1 MSYAAPFSLLSFH
14 LPDRDDSAEERLTWP
29 LAGSLVMHA
38 VVFIAFLSL
47 RFASSFE
54 QSSGSYE
61 VTLVTLPEVASSS
74 PASSADKSRPER
86 KADKVPPPKAKARKA
101 VKAAPQKKAVSP
113 PRQAVRTTS
122 PRPQAR
128 APKRVADSLVNEPKL
143 QVPAIPPKAVT
154 PPPPVS
160 TDPKPILKQ
169 NAVKLLPPPQAD
181 DGEVPKP
188 ELVTDSLMGA
198 LDSVVVP
205 KPQAPALSQE
215 AEPIPAP
222 SPAPVKQSPALEMNV
237 QPVQAPPKPP
247 KLVVGKPETPTPS
260 PRAELLA
267 QKLKQRVDTIAVP
280 KKPEPASS
288 RVTATS
294 DSRQKQD
301 TTETPRSSGITLP
314 SRAPRLAAVRSP
326 EVPKKETMPQTA
338 RNSSTVESL
347 TQAIQS
353 VRVPEIIRKSKTPQ
367 PDKEVVPLVR
377 EPSPK
382 HPRAAE
388 ARNIPRTIAPPEA
401 PQLAKVPVEQDPVSA
416 KSTVPETRSEPDILG
431 SQIAKLAIPE
441 VPAFDIQP
449 GFRQT
454 ESDTEETL
462 GLRVAGFCSPKNPY
476 WEHVEE
482 KIDKVHRQIYRYHYR
497 VDSSAILTFRVMRNG
512 QVTDPELVQSSGNN
526 KFDLV
531 AKRAVL
537 EAVPLPPFPASM
549 AKPFCQVQ
557 HNFKVKPNR

>member
-1 MSYAAPFSLLSFH
+1 MSYAAPFNLLSLH
-14 LPDRDDSAEERLTWP
+14 QPDRDDPADERLTWP
-29 LAGSLVMHA
+29 LAGSLVIHA
-38 VVFIAFLSL
+38 FVFIAFLSL

-61 VTLVTLPEVASSS
+61 VTLVTLPEIATS
-74 PASSADKSRPER
+74 PAVSPENKSKRNAR
-86 KADKVPPPKAKARKA
+86 KVPSPKAQAR
-101 VKAAPQKKAVSP
+101 QAVSP

-128 APKRVADSLVNEPKL
+128 APKQVADTLVNEPKL

-169 NAVKLLPPPQAD
+169 NAVKLPSPLQAD

-205 KPQAPALSQE
+205 KPQAPVLSQE

-247 KLVVGKPETPTPS
+247 KLVVGKSETPTPS
-260 PRAELLA
+260 PRTELLA

-280 KKPEPASS
+280 KKPKQASS

-294 DSRQKQD
+294 ASQQKQD

-314 SRAPRLAAVRSP
+314 SRVPRLAAVRTP

-353 VRVPEIIRKSKTPQ
+353 VRVPETIRKSKTPQ
-367 PDKEVVPLVR
+367 PDSEVVPLIR

-388 ARNIPRTIAPPEA
+388 ARNIPRTIAAPQA
-401 PQLAKVPVEQDPVSA
+401 PQLAKVPVEQAPVSA
-416 KSTVPETRSEPDILG
+416 KSTVPKTRSEPDILG

-441 VPAFDIQP
+441 LSALETLKPVTK
-449 GFRQT
+449 QT
-454 ESDTEETL
+454 ESGSEGTL
-462 GLRVAGFCSPKNPY
+462 DLRVAGFCSPNNPY
-476 WEHVEE
+476 WGNVEE
-482 KIDKVHRQIYRYHYR
+482 QIDRMHRNIYRYHHR
-497 VDSSAILTFRVMRNG
+497 VEAPAVLTFRVMRNG
-512 QVTDPELVQSSGNN
+512 QVADLDVVRSSGNN

-537 EAVPLPPFPASM
+537 AAVPLPPFPANM
-549 AKPFCQVQ
+549 TKPFCQVQ
-557 HNFKVKPNR
+557 HQFKVKPNR